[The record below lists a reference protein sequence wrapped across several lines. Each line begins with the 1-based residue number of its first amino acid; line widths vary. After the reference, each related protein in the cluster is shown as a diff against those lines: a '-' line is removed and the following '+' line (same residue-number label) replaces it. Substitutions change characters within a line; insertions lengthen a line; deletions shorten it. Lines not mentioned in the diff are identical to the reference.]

1 MGISARRMPQMKTFQ
16 VIGRA
21 QPTEAVPEPK
31 LYKMKLFAPN
41 EVVAKSR
48 YWYFLS
54 QIVKAKRA
62 TGEIVS
68 VKEIFEKKT
77 DTIKNYGIFLR
88 YDSRSGTHNMY
99 KEFRDVSE
107 RRHQPAVHGHG
118 RPAPCTQA
126 LGVRDQGRTSSSQ
139 GVQAHQHEGIPQ
151 GRPEVPSAPPCST
164 ADAQTLQEPVFGL
177 APGHAPRLTLMLPHA
192 CGGSIIQM

>member
-1 MGISARRMPQMKTFQ
+1 MGEEPAPLTSSASTNMPAMRTFQ
-16 VIGRA
+16 VIGRGTSDEDA
-21 QPTEAVPEPK
+21 K

-48 YWYFLS
+48 YWNFLS
-54 QIVKAKRA
+54 QIVKAKKA

-99 KEFRDVSE
+99 KEFRDVSLNGAINQLYTDLMVVSTLLLRE
-107 RRHQPAVHGHG
+107 
-118 RPAPCTQA
+118 
-126 LGVRDQGRTSSSQ
+126 
-139 GVQAHQHEGIPQ
+139 I
-151 GRPEVPSAPPCST
+151 EVP
-164 ADAQTLQEPVFGL
+164 
-177 APGHAPRLTLMLPHA
+177 PRQ
-192 CGGSIIQM
+192 GFRW